1 MGEFK
6 DVEEFLERMHM
17 RVEGTASGERA
28 EAEPGVHGVDRS
40 VDQLARVMPTL
51 CSRYSGAGRQS
62 AALTRWCKTFPSR
75 RLYPVLS
82 RRATLKKVAAT
93 IVTAPSTLKWIAES

>member
-1 MGEFK
+1 
-6 DVEEFLERMHM
+6 MHM

-28 EAEPGVHGVDRS
+28 KAEPGVHGADRS
-40 VDQLARVMPTL
+40 VDQAGAVVPTL
-51 CSRYSGAGRQS
+51 CWRYSGAGRQS

-75 RLYPVLS
+75 RFYPVLS

-93 IVTAPSTLKWIAES
+93 IVTAPSTIRWIAES